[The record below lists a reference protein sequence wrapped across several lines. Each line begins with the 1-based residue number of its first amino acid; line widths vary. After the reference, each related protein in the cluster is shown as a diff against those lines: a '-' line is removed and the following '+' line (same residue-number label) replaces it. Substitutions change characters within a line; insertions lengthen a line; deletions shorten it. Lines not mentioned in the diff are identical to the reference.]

1 MTQQAQAEALKLA
14 EIIERRM
21 TLVSWKTCDEAAA
34 ELRRLHARVQEL
46 ERWQEDVRSNSP
58 LLARLAKAEAQ
69 LEAQQAAPQFYAAF
83 GSSGAAL
90 PQYSAS
96 TEEGVIFNVLSV
108 ARNEGFKGSG
118 LDRLIEL
125 GWVVRP
131 VFRSPTLSAPERKPL
146 DTRPV
151 VSDDELGKAFAGT
164 NFGGADHR
172 NELHVA
178 VLKKACGY
186 HCGHT
191 ITTIMQELRLISVS
205 GLPTKKGR
213 KLISLAYHSL
223 MVGGP

>member
-1 MTQQAQAEALKLA
+1 MTQQAQAEALRLKRYLDRLSKA
-14 EIIERRM
+14 RGMDKEQIHCFDGG
-21 TLVSWKTCDEAAA
+21 TPSEAVLMASDIRA
-34 ELRRLHARVQEL
+34 VLARVQE
-46 ERWQEDVRSNSP
+46 
-58 LLARLAKAEAQ
+58 
-69 LEAQQAAPQFYAAF
+69 LEAQQAAPLFYAAF

-131 VFRSPTLSAPERKPL
+131 VFRSPTPPAQDRKPL

-151 VSDDELGKAFAGT
+151 VSDDELEKAFAGT

-178 VLKKACGY
+178 VLKKASGY

-191 ITTIMQELRLISVS
+191 ITTIMRELRLIGASN
-205 GLPTKKGR
+205 LPTKKGR